1 MNFIDILII
10 VPLIYAGYKGFKHG
24 MVIEVFTLLALFVGL
39 YAGIHFSDFIAEF
52 LKNSFSWDSEYLP
65 IISFTLVFLGVG
77 AMVYFA
83 GKMIEQMVKVVHL
96 TPLNKFFG
104 VFFGV
109 LKMLYIV
116 SVVLVIAESYDEKG
130 NFFPEEKKE
139 SSLLYK
145 PVVAVSTTTIPGMDE
160 STIFIKN
167 AFKSESDSTGLTVE
181 QILRAKEVAD
191 SLGIDASDA
200 MEIKRVHDEYVE
212 KKQKD

>member
-24 MVIEVFTLLALFVGL
+24 LIIEVFTLLALFVGL

-52 LKNSFSWDSEYLP
+52 LKTSFSWDSEYLP
-65 IISFTLVFLGVG
+65 IISFTIIFLGIG
-77 AMVYFA
+77 AMVFFA
-83 GKMIEQMVKVVHL
+83 GKTIEQMVKVVNL

-104 VFFGV
+104 VFFAV

-116 SVVLVIAESYDEKG
+116 SVIIVIAESYDEKG
-130 NFFPEEKKE
+130 DFFPEEKKE
-139 SSLLYK
+139 NSLLYN
-145 PVVAVSTTTIPGMDE
+145 PVKAVSTTTIPGMDA

-167 AFKSESDSTGLTVE
+167 AFKAESDSTGLTVE

-191 SLGIDASDA
+191 SLGIDANDA
-200 MEIKRVHDEYVE
+200 VEIKRVHDEYIE
-212 KKQKD
+212 KKD